1 MSFTIGSLVN
11 TLGLQNSAVGQGAIG
26 YEKEK
31 DKLTNQLYVLGVLFV
46 ALVFGII
53 AVALFSTGVSDLETY
68 GDYFNST
75 GHKVAIGFAA
85 ATLITLIVAGVML
98 DSSLEC
104 AEDTRAR
111 ATLRSPSPPMPNII
125 GSVSPYA
132 PQPLYRPPSPRP
144 PTPPGGSYRQ
154 PAYAQ
159 QPIFRPAPRP
169 PQPPPV
175 RAPPQPQIYYPPVPL
190 ASPTTAL
197 PAAQAPIEYPTVPT
211 QSPTPIEYPA
221 VPTQS
226 PSLATTLATALPGL
240 VNAAAPIALAA
251 ANAPQGQ
258 RGLAAF
264 NAATIP
270 QQ

>member
-26 YEKEK
+26 YEQEK

-85 ATLITLIVAGVML
+85 ATLISLIVAGVML

-111 ATLRSPSPPMPNII
+111 ATIRSPSPPIPNII
-125 GSVSPYA
+125 SSVSPYA

-144 PTPPGGSYRQ
+144 PTPPGGYYRQ
-154 PAYAQ
+154 PIYAP
-159 QPIFRPAPRP
+159 QPIARPAPRP

-175 RAPPQPQIYYPPVPL
+175 RAPPQPQIFYPPVPL

-197 PAAQAPIEYPTVPT
+197 PAAQAPIEYP
-211 QSPTPIEYPA
+211 A

-226 PSLATTLATALPGL
+226 PSLATTFATALPGL
-240 VNAAAPIALAA
+240 INAAAPIALAA

-264 NAATIP
+264 NAAAIP